1 MMADIYDRAKAAV
14 ARNLAPRSKGGNGLE
29 LTLTRATQGEYD
41 PATGGST
48 PTVQNYDG
56 SGFRE
61 NYKQS
66 DIDGTRIKQG
76 DFKILISPVLLNG
89 SDMPKP
95 ESQDSILFDGDIY
108 TIQSA
113 DPWDYAGLAVGY
125 SVQARK

>member
-1 MMADIYDRAKAAV
+1 MPDIYDRAKATAK
-14 ARNLAPRSKGGNGLE
+14 RLLAPRSSGGKGLE
-29 LTLTRATQGEYD
+29 LTLTRNTAGEYD
-41 PATGGST
+41 PNTGGST
-48 PTVQNYDG
+48 TSVQNFDG

-108 TIQSA
+108 TIQSV